1 MKKFNSIIS
10 VAACAAVMTSVV
22 PFASSA
28 ADSDVI
34 YGTMNIPYA
43 DFYKAELE
51 GAPNAYEVDAV
62 SSATSTKVFKN
73 GEGELFEGTYNETC
87 DGTETNPAGNAIV
100 GKILGVTYPVAIT
113 EAELAALGE
122 NNYGFTALETAPDVY
137 KTVTVN
143 DGQASFSAV
152 NDADPQTAA
161 SSIKLSTTTA
171 WGDYLIDVVDAPED
185 LGAIYGALVSTADG
199 NKYAFRHEQN
209 IWRDEIAW
217 SSGIKTTEPHGNC
230 LDFEDYESLMG
241 STITKVTFI
250 TLNGYVNINT
260 DTYVPVKFASEPSA
274 ENAPAGTGSTTFTA
288 ETPEDYQK
296 VYEIGEGFEV
306 ADGTIS
312 YTDKM
317 PGTYT
322 LNITDGSGKYAPLS
336 ASFTLTTEDI
346 PVKYEDGKLVAAEGF
361 SEEDAANFIKN
372 ISAVEVN
379 GTKFSAAG
387 RGAVKVFDETGA
399 IDFAAA
405 GRNGNVFDGSGE
417 YSVNVTAA
425 GYTNPLVFAITASAE
440 AEEPTEAAT
449 SAATTAAATTAAATT
464 AAATTTAK
472 ATTTAAATTAKA
484 SNSPQT
490 GVATAAA
497 PLAALAAASAA
508 AFIFRKKND

>member
-1 MKKFNSIIS
+1 MKKFSSIIS

-100 GKILGVTYPVAIT
+100 GRILGVTYPVAIT
-113 EAELAALGE
+113 EADLAALGE
-122 NNYGFTALETAPDVY
+122 NNYGFTKLETAPDVY
-137 KTVTVN
+137 KTVTVA
-143 DGQASFSAV
+143 DGQASFSEV

-171 WGDYLIDVVDAPED
+171 WGDYLIDVVDAPAD
-185 LGAIYGALVSTADG
+185 LGAIYGALVTTAEG

-209 IWRDEIAW
+209 IWRGEIAW
-217 SSGIKTTEPHGNC
+217 SSGIKTSEPHGNS

-260 DTYVPVKFASEPSA
+260 DTYVPVKFASELTVEDTA
-274 ENAPAGTGSTTFTA
+274 AGTGSTTFSVDA
-288 ETPEDYQK
+288 PEDYAK
-296 VYEIGEGFEV
+296 TYEIGEGFEV
-306 ADGTIS
+306 TDGNIS
-312 YTDKM
+312 FTDQK

-322 LNITDGSGKYAPLS
+322 LNMTDGSGKYAPLS
-336 ASFTLTTEDI
+336 ATFTLTTEDI
-346 PVKYEDGKLVAAEGF
+346 PVKYEDGKLVAADGF

-387 RGAVKVFDETGA
+387 KGAVKVFDETGA

-417 YSVNVTAA
+417 YSMNVTAA
-425 GYTNPLVFAITASAE
+425 GYTNPLIFAITASAE
-440 AEEPTEAAT
+440 AEEETTEAAATT
-449 SAATTAAATTAAATT
+449 SAATTAAATTAAAT
-464 AAATTTAK
+464 TTTAK

-497 PLAALAAASAA
+497 PLAALAAAGAA